1 MEANK
6 KILLGMNVDELKAL
20 VVSLGM
26 PAFTAKQI
34 AKWMYDAN
42 VKDIDQMTNIS
53 KANRLKIS
61 ENCTIGA
68 VPPLDCQKSKDGT
81 IKYLFPRQAASLSR
95 QCISPMATGQHYAC
109 RRRWAAR

>member
-42 VKDIDQMTNIS
+42 VKDIDLS
-53 KANRLKIS
+53 
-61 ENCTIGA
+61 
-68 VPPLDCQKSKDGT
+68 
-81 IKYLFPRQAASLSR
+81 PR
-95 QCISPMATGQHYAC
+95 PTV
-109 RRRWAAR
+109 

>member
-68 VPPLDCQKSKDGT
+68 MPPLDCQKSKDGT
-81 IKYLFPRQAASLSR
+81 IKYPCPCGSGKKYKHCCGR
-95 QCISPMATGQHYAC
+95 
-109 RRRWAAR
+109 